1 MKKQFFTMLLALP
14 LLTTTAKADNLP
26 TFTDWHDMQVNE
38 INRFPVHT
46 VFFAYENEELAFEGK
61 KAQSDNYLS
70 TCRWKESGAST
81 GWNMPTSAPLISS
94 PTTMTIR
101 SGAP

>member
-1 MKKQFFTMLLALP
+1 MKKQFFTLLLALP

-26 TFTDWHDMQVNE
+26 TFTEWHDMQVNE

-61 KAQSDNYLS
+61 KA
-70 TCRWKESGAST
+70 
-81 GWNMPTSAPLISS
+81 
-94 PTTMTIR
+94 
-101 SGAP
+101 